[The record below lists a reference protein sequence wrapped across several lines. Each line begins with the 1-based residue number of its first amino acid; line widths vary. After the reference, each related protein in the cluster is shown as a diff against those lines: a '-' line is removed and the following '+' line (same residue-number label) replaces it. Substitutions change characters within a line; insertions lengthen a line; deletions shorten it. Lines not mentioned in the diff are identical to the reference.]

1 MCMMVLGYSAK
12 SVNIGGGG
20 PLDATGRVSTENFTN
35 MVDRSTSFLSSSS
48 TSLQKVKEG
57 IRIDIADGPSQFSID
72 GQRLHNLINS
82 NEY

>member
-1 MCMMVLGYSAK
+1 MMVLGYSAK

-72 GQRLHNLINS
+72 SQRLHNLINS